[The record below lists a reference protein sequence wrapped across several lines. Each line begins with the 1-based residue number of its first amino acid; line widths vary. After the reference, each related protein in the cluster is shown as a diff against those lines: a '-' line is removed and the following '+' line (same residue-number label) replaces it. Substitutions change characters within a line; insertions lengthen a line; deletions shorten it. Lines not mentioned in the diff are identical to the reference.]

1 VRHLIK
7 NGKPMVDNKSQKN
20 TLIDRIEKV
29 AARGVST
36 LTDWERN
43 FLSSLLGNVKKW
55 GRLTTKQH
63 DILQRIETKTDP
75 AHIAAVD
82 NWRSKW
88 SEDMREKAVFAANY
102 YKANPPYF
110 GDAATRILNDSEYIP
125 SEKLYR
131 KMVENKYVQ
140 RAMVN
145 SKVAPLF
152 SVGSMARV
160 RQGQNVRGQA
170 ARHLGKMVVIIDV
183 GDNSTSATKG
193 TRKYT
198 VLPVGSAKPF
208 ETEER
213 YLKRAQKS

>member
-1 VRHLIK
+1 MGYYGRRFTA
-7 NGKPMVDNKSQKN
+7 KPQASETKAL
-20 TLIDRIEKV
+20 TERIEKV

-36 LTDWERN
+36 LSDWERN
-43 FLSSLLGNVKKW
+43 FLGSLLDNVKKW
-55 GRLTTKQH
+55 GRLTAKQH
-63 DILQRIETKTDP
+63 DIFQRIETKTDP

-82 NWRSKW
+82 NWRSNW
-88 SEDMREKAVFAANY
+88 NEDMREKAVFAANY

-140 RAMVN
+140 RAMIN

-170 ARHLGKMVVIIDV
+170 ARHLGKMVVIIEV

-213 YLKRAQKS
+213 YLKRAKKS